1 MRKYF
6 LPISDS
12 AQQYLKGADNT
23 SHPKKVRDCF
33 ILAKTN
39 CKEEKTLNNIEVRKT
54 RKQKDGAIY

>member
-6 LPISDS
+6 LQINDS

-23 SHPKKVRDCF
+23 SHPKKVRDF
-33 ILAKTN
+33 FKTN
-39 CKEEKTLNNIEVRKT
+39 CKEEKTFNKIEVRKT

>member
-6 LPISDS
+6 LQINDS

-23 SHPKKVRDCF
+23 SHPKKVRDFF

-39 CKEEKTLNNIEVRKT
+39 CKEEKTLNKIKVRKT
-54 RKQKDGAIY
+54 RKQ